1 MANLIKRSNQMN
13 ESHYRLKEV
22 TQRVLALAIEQAQHI
37 GIEKVLAGTK
47 TIVVADYYAKVYGTS
62 TQAAYE
68 ALKIAVDDM
77 YYSEYVWQEI
87 DDKGNINK
95 YRSRFVSH
103 IGYLGGQG
111 AIEFVLT
118 EKAREH
124 ILNLTKNFTL
134 YEIKQL
140 TYLGKYGIRLY
151 ELLAQWRSV
160 GKVEFSLE
168 EIRTKLG
175 LLLDEYTYM
184 SNFKKRVLDFAVEEI
199 NEHTDFSVRYEQ
211 IKQGKTI
218 TGFLFKFK
226 LKPKQAQI
234 ASETLKT
241 TSDSLNTIKPL
252 TEPQI
257 AKYSMILCKLGSI
270 SDLAGTMD
278 YPTFANW
285 LGNILRGPKN
295 SNQETVKRV
304 FKTLRTE
311 TDYNSK
317 T

>member
-77 YYSEYVWQEI
+77 YYSEYIWQEI

-168 EIRTKLG
+168 EIRTRLG
-175 LLLDEYTYM
+175 LLLDEYTHM

-199 NEHTDFSVRYEQ
+199 NEHTDFNVQYEQ

-218 TGFLFKFK
+218 TGFLFRFK
-226 LKPKQAQI
+226 LKPKQAEI
-234 ASETLKT
+234 ATETLKT
-241 TSDSLNTIKPL
+241 ASSDLDTIKPL

-257 AKYSMILCKLGSI
+257 AKYSMILCKLGSL
-270 SDLAGTMD
+270 SDLSNFPD

-285 LGNILRGPKN
+285 IGNILRTPEKADK
-295 SNQETVKRV
+295 QTAKRI
-304 FKTLRTE
+304 FTALKTE
-311 TDYNSK
+311 TDYSK
-317 T
+317 KN

>member
-1 MANLIKRSNQMN
+1 MNLLNRKSNGKSNKTIQSN
-13 ESHYRLKEV
+13 EWEPLSA
-22 TQRVLALAIEQAQHI
+22 QRGYTASFSFSNRAGTAYW
-37 GIEKVLAGTK
+37 IEKVLAGTK

-160 GKVEFSLE
+160 GKVEFSL
-168 EIRTKLG
+168 RKL
-175 LLLDEYTYM
+175 ER
-184 SNFKKRVLDFAVEEI
+184 N
-199 NEHTDFSVRYEQ
+199 
-211 IKQGKTI
+211 
-218 TGFLFKFK
+218 
-226 LKPKQAQI
+226 
-234 ASETLKT
+234 
-241 TSDSLNTIKPL
+241 
-252 TEPQI
+252 
-257 AKYSMILCKLGSI
+257 
-270 SDLAGTMD
+270 
-278 YPTFANW
+278 
-285 LGNILRGPKN
+285 
-295 SNQETVKRV
+295 
-304 FKTLRTE
+304 
-311 TDYNSK
+311 
-317 T
+317 

>member
-1 MANLIKRSNQMN
+1 
-13 ESHYRLKEV
+13 
-22 TQRVLALAIEQAQHI
+22 
-37 GIEKVLAGTK
+37 
-47 TIVVADYYAKVYGTS
+47 
-62 TQAAYE
+62 
-68 ALKIAVDDM
+68 M

-252 TEPQI
+252 QSLKSQNT
-257 AKYSMILCKLGSI
+257 A
-270 SDLAGTMD
+270 
-278 YPTFANW
+278 
-285 LGNILRGPKN
+285 
-295 SNQETVKRV
+295 
-304 FKTLRTE
+304 
-311 TDYNSK
+311 
-317 T
+317 